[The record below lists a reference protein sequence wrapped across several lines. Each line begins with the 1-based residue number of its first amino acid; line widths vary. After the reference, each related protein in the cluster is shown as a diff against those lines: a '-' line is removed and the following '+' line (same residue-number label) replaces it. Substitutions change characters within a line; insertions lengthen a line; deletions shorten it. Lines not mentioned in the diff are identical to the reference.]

1 MNDYYYYPVEEDTS
15 DVSWCQ
21 EDLPKKEIEVT
32 VSVTISKTVKI
43 EVDDYKVE
51 EIIDENGRY
60 LSYDYS
66 DCNLLKAVEEQLVLP
81 QNLAEFTERM
91 FTQDLDLKAAK
102 MPRYLKEAVTD
113 CKDWIVD
120 DMACILE

>member
-1 MNDYYYYPVEEDTS
+1 MNNYDYPVERGAF
-15 DVSWCQ
+15 DVPWYQ
-21 EDLPKKEIEVT
+21 EELPKKEIEVT
-32 VSVTISKTVKI
+32 VSITISKTVKI
-43 EVDDYKVE
+43 AVDDYKVE

-66 DCNLLKAVEEQLVLP
+66 DCNLHKAVEEQLVLP
-81 QNLAEFTERM
+81 QDLAEFTERI
-91 FTQDLDLKAAK
+91 FIQDLDLKAAK

>member
-1 MNDYYYYPVEEDTS
+1 MNNYDYPIERDTS
-15 DVSWCQ
+15 DVSWYQ

-43 EVDDYKVE
+43 AVDDYKVE
-51 EIIDENGRY
+51 EIIDESGRY

-66 DCNLLKAVEEQLVLP
+66 DCNLHKAVEEQLVLP
-81 QNLAEFTERM
+81 QDLAEFTERL

>member
-1 MNDYYYYPVEEDTS
+1 MNNYDYPVERGAF
-15 DVSWCQ
+15 DVPWYQ
-21 EDLPKKEIEVT
+21 EELPKKEIEVT
-32 VSVTISKTVKI
+32 VSITISKTVKI
-43 EVDDYKVE
+43 AVDDYKVE

-60 LSYDYS
+60 LRYDYS
-66 DCNLLKAVEEQLVLP
+66 DCNLHKAVEDQLVLP
-81 QNLAEFTERM
+81 QDLAEFTERM
-91 FTQDLDLKAAK
+91 FIQDLDLKAAK

>member
-1 MNDYYYYPVEEDTS
+1 MNNYDYPIERGSFDVPWYQEE
-15 DVSWCQ
+15 
-21 EDLPKKEIEVT
+21 LPKKEIEVT
-32 VSVTISKTVKI
+32 VSITISKTVKI
-43 EVDDYKVE
+43 AVGDYKVE

-66 DCNLLKAVEEQLVLP
+66 DCNLHKAVEEQLVLP
-81 QNLAEFTERM
+81 QDLAEFTERM
-91 FTQDLDLKAAK
+91 FIQDLDLKAAK

>member
-1 MNDYYYYPVEEDTS
+1 MNNYDYPVERDTS
-15 DVSWCQ
+15 DVPWHQ
-21 EDLPKKEIEVT
+21 EELPKKEIEVT
-32 VSVTISKTVKI
+32 VSITISKTVKI
-43 EVDDYKVE
+43 AVDDYKVE

-66 DCNLLKAVEEQLVLP
+66 DCNLHKAVEDQLVLP
-81 QNLAEFTERM
+81 QDLAEFTERM
-91 FTQDLDLKAAK
+91 FIQDLDLKAAK

>member
-1 MNDYYYYPVEEDTS
+1 MNNYDYPVERGAF
-15 DVSWCQ
+15 DVPWYQ
-21 EDLPKKEIEVT
+21 EELPKKEIEVT
-32 VSVTISKTVKI
+32 VSITISKTVKI
-43 EVDDYKVE
+43 AVDDYKVE

-81 QNLAEFTERM
+81 QDLAEFTERM
-91 FTQDLDLKAAK
+91 FIQDLDLKAAK

>member
-1 MNDYYYYPVEEDTS
+1 MNNYDYPVERDTS
-15 DVSWCQ
+15 DVPWYQ
-21 EDLPKKEIEVT
+21 EELPKKEIEVT
-32 VSVTISKTVKI
+32 VSITISKTVKI
-43 EVDDYKVE
+43 AVDDYKVE

-66 DCNLLKAVEEQLVLP
+66 DCNLHKAVEDQLVLP
-81 QNLAEFTERM
+81 QDLAEFTERM
-91 FTQDLDLKAAK
+91 FIQDLDLKAAK

>member
-1 MNDYYYYPVEEDTS
+1 MNNYDYPVERGAF
-15 DVSWCQ
+15 DVPWYQ
-21 EDLPKKEIEVT
+21 EELPKKEIEVT

-43 EVDDYKVE
+43 EIDDYKVE

-91 FTQDLDLKAAK
+91 FIQDLDLKAAK

>member
-1 MNDYYYYPVEEDTS
+1 MNNYDYPVERGAF
-15 DVSWCQ
+15 DVPWYQ
-21 EDLPKKEIEVT
+21 EELPKKEIEVT
-32 VSVTISKTVKI
+32 VSITISKTVKI
-43 EVDDYKVE
+43 AVDDYKVE

-66 DCNLLKAVEEQLVLP
+66 DCNLHKAVEDQLVLP
-81 QNLAEFTERM
+81 QDLAEFTERM
-91 FTQDLDLKAAK
+91 FIQDLDLKAAK

>member
-1 MNDYYYYPVEEDTS
+1 MNNYDYPVERGTS
-15 DVSWCQ
+15 NISWYR
-21 EDLPKKEIEVT
+21 EELPKKEIEVT

-43 EVDDYKVE
+43 AIDDYKVE

-66 DCNLLKAVEEQLVLP
+66 DCNLIKAVEEQLVLP
-81 QNLAEFTERM
+81 QNLAEFTEKM

-102 MPRYLKEAVTD
+102 MPRYLKEAVAD

>member
-1 MNDYYYYPVEEDTS
+1 MNSYDCPVEGGTS
-15 DVSWCQ
+15 DVPWYQ
-21 EDLPKKEIEVT
+21 EELPKKEVEVT
-32 VSVTISKTVKI
+32 VFVTISKTVKI
-43 EVDDYKVE
+43 EIDDYKVE

-66 DCNLLKAVEEQLVLP
+66 DCNLHKAVEEQIVLP

>member
-1 MNDYYYYPVEEDTS
+1 MNNYDYPVERGAF
-15 DVSWCQ
+15 DVPWYQ
-21 EDLPKKEIEVT
+21 EELPKKEIEVT
-32 VSVTISKTVKI
+32 VSITISKTVKI
-43 EVDDYKVE
+43 AVDDYKVE

-66 DCNLLKAVEEQLVLP
+66 DCNLHKAVEEQLVLP
-81 QNLAEFTERM
+81 QDLAEFTERM
-91 FTQDLDLKAAK
+91 FIQDLDLKAAK

>member
-1 MNDYYYYPVEEDTS
+1 MNNYDYPVERGAF
-15 DVSWCQ
+15 DVPWYQ
-21 EDLPKKEIEVT
+21 EELPKKEIEVT

-43 EVDDYKVE
+43 AVDDYKVE
-51 EIIDENGRY
+51 EIIDENGKY

-66 DCNLLKAVEEQLVLP
+66 DCNLHKAVEEQLVLP
-81 QNLAEFTERM
+81 QDLAEFTEKM

>member
-1 MNDYYYYPVEEDTS
+1 MNNYDYPVERGAF
-15 DVSWCQ
+15 DVPWYQ
-21 EDLPKKEIEVT
+21 EELPKKEIEVT

-43 EVDDYKVE
+43 AVDDYKVE

-66 DCNLLKAVEEQLVLP
+66 DCNLHKAVEEQLVLP
-81 QNLAEFTERM
+81 QDLAEFTEKM

>member
-1 MNDYYYYPVEEDTS
+1 MNNYDYPVERGAF
-15 DVSWCQ
+15 DVPWYQ
-21 EDLPKKEIEVT
+21 EELPKKEIEVT

-43 EVDDYKVE
+43 AVDDYKVE

-81 QNLAEFTERM
+81 QDLAEFTERM
-91 FTQDLDLKAAK
+91 FIQDLDLKAAK

>member
-1 MNDYYYYPVEEDTS
+1 MNNYDYPVERDTS
-15 DVSWCQ
+15 DVPWHQ
-21 EDLPKKEIEVT
+21 EELPKKEIEVT
-32 VSVTISKTVKI
+32 VSITISKTVKI
-43 EVDDYKVE
+43 AVDDYKVE

-66 DCNLLKAVEEQLVLP
+66 DCNLHKAVEEQLVLP
-81 QNLAEFTERM
+81 QDLAEFTERM
-91 FTQDLDLKAAK
+91 FIQDLDLKAAK
-102 MPRYLKEAVTD
+102 MPRHLKEAVTD

>member
-1 MNDYYYYPVEEDTS
+1 MNNYDYPVEGGTS
-15 DVSWCQ
+15 DVPWYQ
-21 EDLPKKEIEVT
+21 EELPKKEIEVT
-32 VSVTISKTVKI
+32 VSITISKTVKI
-43 EVDDYKVE
+43 AVDDYKVE

-66 DCNLLKAVEEQLVLP
+66 DCNLHKAVEEQLVLP
-81 QNLAEFTERM
+81 QDLAEFTERM
-91 FTQDLDLKAAK
+91 FIQDLDLKAAK

>member
-1 MNDYYYYPVEEDTS
+1 MNNYDYPVEGGTS
-15 DVSWCQ
+15 DAPWHQ
-21 EDLPKKEIEVT
+21 EELPKKEVEVT

-43 EVDDYKVE
+43 EIDDYKVE

-66 DCNLLKAVEEQLVLP
+66 DCNLHKAVEEQIVLP

-102 MPRYLKEAVTD
+102 MPRYLKEAVID

>member
-1 MNDYYYYPVEEDTS
+1 MNNYDYPVERDTS
-15 DVSWCQ
+15 DVPWYQ
-21 EDLPKKEIEVT
+21 EELPKKEIEVT
-32 VSVTISKTVKI
+32 VSITISKTVKI
-43 EVDDYKVE
+43 AVDDYKVE

-66 DCNLLKAVEEQLVLP
+66 DCNLHKAVEEQLVLP
-81 QNLAEFTERM
+81 QDLAEFTERM
-91 FTQDLDLKAAK
+91 FIQDLDLKAAK
-102 MPRYLKEAVTD
+102 MPRYLKEAVAD

>member
-1 MNDYYYYPVEEDTS
+1 MNNYDYPVERGTS
-15 DVSWCQ
+15 DATWHQ
-21 EDLPKKEIEVT
+21 EELPKKEVEVT

-43 EVDDYKVE
+43 AVDDYKVE

-66 DCNLLKAVEEQLVLP
+66 DCNLHKAVEEQLVLP

>member
-1 MNDYYYYPVEEDTS
+1 MNNYDYPVERGAF
-15 DVSWCQ
+15 DVPWYQ
-21 EDLPKKEIEVT
+21 EELPKKEIEVI

-43 EVDDYKVE
+43 AVDDYKVE

-66 DCNLLKAVEEQLVLP
+66 DCNLHKAVEEQLVLP
-81 QNLAEFTERM
+81 QDLAEFTEKM

>member
-1 MNDYYYYPVEEDTS
+1 MNNYDYPVERDTS
-15 DVSWCQ
+15 DVPWYQ
-21 EDLPKKEIEVT
+21 EELPKKEIEVT
-32 VSVTISKTVKI
+32 VSITISKTVKI
-43 EVDDYKVE
+43 AVDDYKVE

-66 DCNLLKAVEEQLVLP
+66 DCNLHKAVEEQLVLP
-81 QNLAEFTERM
+81 QDLAEFTEKM

>member
-1 MNDYYYYPVEEDTS
+1 MNNYDYPVERGAF
-15 DVSWCQ
+15 DVPWYQ
-21 EDLPKKEIEVT
+21 EELPKKEIEVT
-32 VSVTISKTVKI
+32 VSITISKTVKI
-43 EVDDYKVE
+43 AVDDYKVE
-51 EIIDENGRY
+51 EIIDETGRY

-66 DCNLLKAVEEQLVLP
+66 DCNLHKAVEDQLVLP
-81 QNLAEFTERM
+81 QDLAEFTERM
-91 FTQDLDLKAAK
+91 FIQDLDLKAAK

>member
-1 MNDYYYYPVEEDTS
+1 MNNYDYPVERDTS
-15 DVSWCQ
+15 DVPWYQ
-21 EDLPKKEIEVT
+21 EELPKKEIEVT
-32 VSVTISKTVKI
+32 VSITISKTVKI
-43 EVDDYKVE
+43 AVDDYKVE

-66 DCNLLKAVEEQLVLP
+66 DCNLHKAVEEQLVLP
-81 QNLAEFTERM
+81 QDLAEFTERM
-91 FTQDLDLKAAK
+91 FIQDLDLKAAK